1 MRAACAAGFVA
12 TILAAAGADDKPAK
26 PPEGFAALYNGTD
39 LKGWKATGKADQW
52 SAEPGLIACKGGGGG
67 WLLTEAEYADF
78 ELRFEYRWTK
88 EGGNSGVALRTADK
102 GDPSQVG
109 MEIQLIDD
117 ENWAKVHKFE
127 LKDYQHTGSVYGLAP
142 AKGRKNSPVGE
153 WNAVRVVCKGDA
165 VTIEQNGTE
174 LVSADLAE
182 LRKKAPKHAG
192 VQRPK
197 GHVGF
202 QSYNSRVE
210 FRNPWLKELK

>member
-1 MRAACAAGFVA
+1 MRVA
-12 TILAAAGADDKPAK
+12 LATCVVAVAVAAAGADDKPAK

-52 SAEPGLIACKGGGGG
+52 VAEPGLIACQGAGGG
-67 WLLTEAEYADF
+67 WLLTEAEYGDF

-88 EGGNSGVALRTADK
+88 EGGNSGVALRAADK

-109 MEIQLIDD
+109 MEVQLIDD

-142 AKGRKNSPVGE
+142 AAKRKNNPVGE
-153 WNAVRVVCKGDA
+153 WNAVRVVCKGDK
-165 VTIEQNGTE
+165 VTVEQNGTE
-174 LVSADLAE
+174 LVSADLTE
-182 LRKKAPKHAG
+182 LRKSTPKHAG
-192 VQRPK
+192 IQRPK

-210 FRNPWLKELK
+210 FRNVFLKDGK

>member
-1 MRAACAAGFVA
+1 
-12 TILAAAGADDKPAK
+12 
-26 PPEGFAALYNGTD
+26 
-39 LKGWKATGKADQW
+39 
-52 SAEPGLIACKGGGGG
+52 
-67 WLLTEAEYADF
+67 
-78 ELRFEYRWTK
+78 
-88 EGGNSGVALRTADK
+88 
-102 GDPSQVG
+102 
-109 MEIQLIDD
+109 
-117 ENWAKVHKFE
+117 
-127 LKDYQHTGSVYGLAP
+127 VYGLAP
-142 AKGRKNSPVGE
+142 AKGRKNNPVGE

-210 FRNPWLKELK
+210 FRNPWLKELR